1 MKLDLHVHTV
11 LSDGDRIDRIIAVA
25 EGRRLDG
32 IAITDHDTIRGVRIA
47 RKIAKNLLIIPG
59 IEVATNIGHI
69 LILNISKMPRKNR
82 YHIYNYIE
90 ILEWARENNA
100 TTILAHPIT
109 SIPQLIKN
117 REIIEKYK
125 PDAVEVYNSLYPFFP
140 LSVTLSKRIAGK
152 LNLPQTGGSD
162 AHKYSQVGK
171 CYTLVNSEK
180 NIEEIME
187 KIRGG
192 LIESS
197 GRPAEI
203 RIRTKI
209 SINFLTTFIPK
220 IIDLDRN
227 HHLLANKIL
236 EYEQ

>member
-1 MKLDLHVHTV
+1 MLKLDLHVHTV

-32 IAITDHDTIRGVRIA
+32 IAITD
-47 RKIAKNLLIIPG
+47 
-59 IEVATNIGHI
+59 
-69 LILNISKMPRKNR
+69 
-82 YHIYNYIE
+82 
-90 ILEWARENNA
+90 
-100 TTILAHPIT
+100 
-109 SIPQLIKN
+109 Q
-117 REIIEKYK
+117 
-125 PDAVEVYNSLYPFFP
+125 YNSLYPFFP

-203 RIRTKI
+203 GIRTKI

-220 IIDLDRN
+220 IIDLNRN